1 MSDQTRPQPGP
12 QREISIEQA
21 SRMLRMG
28 LAEPVRPVDALLE
41 RLGRPDGS
49 AWLSAA
55 LVAGPAAAF
64 GHPEEL
70 MAGGKAT
77 LEQLRAIKQAGT
89 RQASDE
95 SYGAHWPAMI
105 CYFFA
110 IAAGLAH
117 FGVNLSSRP
126 PAELEAVLLDLAAV
140 TPPVWS
146 ELFVRAA
153 NALPTLS

>member
-1 MSDQTRPQPGP
+1 MSDQTTPQPGP
-12 QREISIEQA
+12 QREISFEQA

-41 RLGRPDGS
+41 RLAQPDGS
-49 AWLSAA
+49 AWLGAA
-55 LVAGPAAAF
+55 LISGPAADF

-70 MAGGKAT
+70 LANGKAT

-117 FGVNLSSRP
+117 FGVNLSSRS
-126 PAELEAVLLDLAAV
+126 PADLEAVFLDLAAV
-140 TPPVWS
+140 TPPIWS
-146 ELFVRAA
+146 DLFVRAA
-153 NALPTLS
+153 AALPTLS